1 MVELTPEEK
10 EKAIAEAP
18 KGTMAVLL
26 VYAVIMVLGWLSMF
40 YVFLEN
46 GPVN

>member
-18 KGTMAVLL
+18 KGTMAILL

-40 YVFLEN
+40 YVFLDH